1 MWFLRRR
8 ASRSGDEAK
17 KALEEAEKALRTVQE
32 RGDLVTEIAQDAIRI
47 RERNHFAEQLEELV
61 LQRRRPL
68 HE

>member
-8 ASRSGDEAK
+8 ESRSGDEAK